1 MGKIKYLRWLLAGLG
16 LLLSGII
23 IVAILPETWFA
34 RPTTTDVCGNAI
46 VPVPIAT
53 QRAMQ
58 TTMYSM
64 DILRQA
70 FAEGRISRDQFFLY
84 RIYLTDNYRE
94 KYPDALR
101 GNHRQ
106 PWNPIER
113 SFERYAYQDTRK
125 QFCTFSPCVQQ
136 ELNSIRFRSK
146 LHCQQGQVV
155 TITPLLEGTPTP

>member
-1 MGKIKYLRWLLAGLG
+1 MGKNKHLRWLLAGLG

-46 VPVPIAT
+46 VPVPMAT

-70 FAEGRISRDQFFLY
+70 FAEGRISRDQFYLY
-84 RIYLTDNYRE
+84 QIYLVDYRE

-101 GNHRQ
+101 GNHRD
-106 PWNPIER
+106 PWNPRER
-113 SFERYAYQDTRK
+113 GFERDTFLDTREK
-125 QFCTFSPCVQQ
+125 FCTFSPCMQQ